1 MHSKNIFI
9 FLILG
14 LLTIIKI
21 NGIKME
27 ATYHH
32 LEDYLDK
39 EFNGKCK
46 DIYKYMEGQGKL
58 INLNDCKVN
67 DKGEVTELRIYP
79 YCFDNEQLKAVLSY
93 NTIETLEFTK
103 IIPLFDF
110 GFIYDSDIEGLFD
123 CTTIPTNYE
132 SLSILNN
139 LKYLD
144 LTGVWNLDINILS
157 KIPKSVE
164 ILKIGRFKH
173 PEYFKLNEK
182 MIDILSKLTN
192 LNSLSLLEAEI
203 NEKFDFKKFKNLK
216 NLTSLELIYDH
227 YNDSNIIY
235 IQGKLFKNCI
245 SLKNLYTYGCK
256 FDKDSIDGLGYLTK
270 LEELVFDFSTFEDD
284 VDLSS
289 FKKLKNLTSLVID
302 CAANTK
308 LYDISSNFFYL
319 TKLKRFTIDY
329 CEATIHTSLRNSLT
343 WANLKN
349 LEYLDIR
356 ERGLV
361 NTEFFSDLPNV
372 KELFLFYNFYSS
384 ISENIGNLKSVEII
398 NIEDDRINSLPKS
411 IGNLENLRILNID
424 YSGLNSLPEE
434 FGNLKNLEELYLNTN
449 GLTSLPE
456 SFGNL
461 VNLRIFEVKSN
472 HLENLPTSIGNLFK
486 LEHLNLFRN
495 NIVELPN
502 SIGKLSKLQY
512 LDLGDNNIVELPN
525 SIGNLNITTL
535 YLGSN
540 GLESIPEEIGNMK
553 NLVELDLSY
562 NKITNIPSFLGNLEK
577 LEELDLYNNEIDD
590 FLPESLNNLTNL
602 RKVNFG
608 RNIDIKGKALSSPNL
623 IICNYLS
630 DTYYSSNNNTYSLCK
645 STDSTCVADY
655 IPLCEEE

>member
-46 DIYKYMEGQGKL
+46 DIYKYLEGQGKL

-79 YCFDNEQLKAVLSY
+79 YCFENEQLKTVLSY

-103 IIPLFDF
+103 IIPLFDI
-110 GFIYDSDIEGLFD
+110 GFIYDDDIEILFD
-123 CTTIPTNYE
+123 CATIPTNYE

-182 MIDILSKLTN
+182 MIDVLSKLTN
-192 LNSLSLLEAEI
+192 LNSLSLTEVEI
-203 NEKFDFKKFKNLK
+203 SENFDFKKFKNLK
-216 NLTSLELIYDH
+216 NITTLEMIYDY

-235 IQGKLFKNCI
+235 IQGKLFKNFL
-245 SLKNLYTYGCK
+245 SLKNLYTDGCK

-270 LEELVFDFSTFEDD
+270 LEELVFGSSTFEND

-289 FKKLKNLTSLVID
+289 FKKLKNLTSITID
-302 CAANTK
+302 CAANSK
-308 LYDISSNFFYL
+308 LHDISSNFFYL

-329 CEATIHTSLRNSLT
+329 CEATIHTSLKNSLT

-356 ERGLV
+356 QNGFA
-361 NTEFFSDLPNV
+361 NINFFADLPNV
-372 KELFLFYNFYSS
+372 KELFLFYNHYSS
-384 ISENIGNLKSVEII
+384 ISENIGNLKSLEVIDI
-398 NIEDDRINSLPKS
+398 QDDRINSLPKS
-411 IGNLENLRILNID
+411 IGNFENLRKLSIY
-424 YSGLNSLPEE
+424 YSNLESLPEE
-434 FGNLKNLEELYLNTN
+434 FGNLKNLEELYINRN
-449 GLTSLPE
+449 YLTSLPE

-461 VNLRIFEVKSN
+461 VNLRIFEGYN
-472 HLENLPTSIGNLFK
+472 NNLENLPTSIGNLSK
-486 LEHLNLFRN
+486 LEHL
-495 NIVELPN
+495 
-502 SIGKLSKLQY
+502 
-512 LDLGDNNIVELPN
+512 DLEDNNIAELPN
-525 SIGNLNITTL
+525 SIGNLNITTF
-535 YLGSN
+535 YFSGN
-540 GLESIPEEIGNMK
+540 ELESIPEEIGNMK
-553 NLVELDLSY
+553 NLVELDLSF

-577 LEELDLYNNEIDD
+577 LEELDLYSNEIDD

-608 RNIDIKGKALSSPNL
+608 GNIDIKGKALSSPNL
-623 IICNYLS
+623 IICNYLNG
-630 DTYYSSNNNTYSLCK
+630 TYYSSNESTSYSLCR
-645 STDSTCVADY
+645 STNSTCIADY
-655 IPLCEEE
+655 VPLCEEE